1 MATIS
6 RAALLGM
13 ILTAAGGQ
21 TAAQHAV
28 PGTAVELA
36 YGADPAQKLDLA
48 RTVLS
53 RQVPLI
59 VFVHGGGWA
68 IGDKTQ
74 ATGAKAVHFN
84 QRGWAFASVN
94 YRLVPAAT
102 VEQQAADV
110 ARALA
115 FLRTHAI
122 ERGIDSGRIVLI
134 GHSSGAHLAALVASD
149 PRYLA
154 AAKVPMSAIRG
165 VVLLDGAGYDV
176 ARQMASPVNRV
187 AAMYTAAFGADPA
200 RHKRLSPIA
209 HAAAPNAANWLL
221 LAVAQRPDSTAQSN
235 LLAAALV
242 AAGSAARVVPVANS
256 SHAMLNRQLGTDGD
270 AATAAVDAFIA
281 NL

>member
-6 RAALLGM
+6 RAALWGM
-13 ILTAAGGQ
+13 ILTFAGGQ
-21 TAAQHAV
+21 AAAQHAL
-28 PGTAVELA
+28 PGSAAELA

-48 RTVLS
+48 RPVLN
-53 RQVPLI
+53 RQVALI

-68 IGDKTQ
+68 SGDKTQ

-94 YRLVPAAT
+94 YRLVPTAT

-110 ARALA
+110 ASALA
-115 FLRTHAI
+115 YLRSHAV
-122 ERGIDSGRIVLI
+122 ERGIDPRRIVLI

-154 AAKVPMSAIRG
+154 PAKVPMSAIRG

-187 AAMYTAAFGADPA
+187 AAMYSAAFGTDPA

-209 HAAAPNAANWLL
+209 HSAAPNAANWLL
-221 LAVAQRPDSTAQSN
+221 LAVAQRADSTAQSEAF
-235 LLAAALV
+235 AAALV
-242 AAGSAARVVPVANS
+242 KAGSAARVVRIKDS
-256 SHAMLNRQLGTDGD
+256 SHARLNHQLGIAGD
-270 AATAAVDAFIA
+270 AATAEVDAFLA
-281 NL
+281 AL